1 MSLRRPIEDS
11 WTRGLLGMM
20 AGVALNSSAQNW
32 PAVTQPS
39 QPFSQSP
46 PAASQTPAAP
56 TQPSPEPFQQP
67 VQSPAQPPSQQTAP
81 ANPVLNWAQP
91 QNSGPNKLEH
101 HDWQLEKIPDYDW
114 SRHFRI
120 GMLVGFNIKAN
131 FTMSGSF
138 AIPPGQSGIYDDGY
152 VLTDSRGVAG
162 DNVVGTGNFGFDN
175 ASQVSGSTLLLHQA
189 TGFTVANGNSSGDN
203 SPYVGVDLAYGD
215 SYWYWER
222 AKLGWEFGFGF
233 LPIHIVGNATINVT
247 RNQYSFNNQGLPL
260 SLLPAGYQGGFDASG
275 DGGAAVSPTASGA
288 SGTPSTDTVPG
299 TTSESLNVDL
309 YTFRLG
315 PTLYWNLSRSIG
327 LYAGAGPAVGL
338 VSGDLSSSGVIKL
351 SDGSTAS
358 YNASHIDGTSMVYGG
373 YVNAT
378 LVYHVEEGGDFYL
391 GAQYMPMNGASISG
405 SGASSHLDL
414 SGQVYLT
421 TGINWPF

>member
-1 MSLRRPIEDS
+1 
-11 WTRGLLGMM
+11 
-20 AGVALNSSAQNW
+20 
-32 PAVTQPS
+32 
-39 QPFSQSP
+39 
-46 PAASQTPAAP
+46 
-56 TQPSPEPFQQP
+56 
-67 VQSPAQPPSQQTAP
+67 
-81 ANPVLNWAQP
+81 
-91 QNSGPNKLEH
+91 
-101 HDWQLEKIPDYDW
+101 
-114 SRHFRI
+114 
-120 GMLVGFNIKAN
+120 MLVGFNIKAN